1 MAPPT
6 GGFTDE
12 SNQNTSLMIKAKA
25 IAESTESEILDIFS
39 PIASVKDIRLVKNK
53 APKDPRMKEQKDFAF
68 VEFYSVE
75 DAENVFRYVT
85 QNEVKLH
92 GDTLIIQYSRSNR
105 SSRYDD
111 FHGKFGGYYGTSTT
125 TTP

>member
-1 MAPPT
+1 MMAPPT

-53 APKDPRMKEQKDFAF
+53 APKDPRMKE
-68 VEFYSVE
+68 
-75 DAENVFRYVT
+75 
-85 QNEVKLH
+85 
-92 GDTLIIQYSRSNR
+92 
-105 SSRYDD
+105 
-111 FHGKFGGYYGTSTT
+111 
-125 TTP
+125 